1 MEQRRKAIEWWNSQP
16 LDTQKAL
23 ALTGF
28 NRAPKH
34 LTGREIQTVYEKYE
48 QAKELVG
55 SLSDELPMWKREL
68 AKVSKCPQRQ
78 DGVSDQLYDLIGVAN
93 QLGFYDAAD
102 FIEQQLEK

>member
-1 MEQRRKAIEWWNSQP
+1 MEQRKKAMEWWNSQP

-28 NRAPKH
+28 NRRPKH

-48 QAKELVG
+48 QAKEMVG

-68 AKVSKCPQRQ
+68 VKVSKCPQRQ
-78 DGVSDQLYDLIGVAN
+78 DGVVDQLSDLVGIAN
-93 QLGFYDAAD
+93 KFGFYDAAD
-102 FIEQQLEK
+102 FIKQQLEK